1 MVVKT
6 AHSCLVTLSGRRKRR
21 GVRCYER
28 DHNYQTQMRELDPS
42 VYDNKHLLSD
52 FTCAELETLFRTWN
66 IEAYRAR
73 QVFGLAYSRPRT
85 SFQDFTPIPRDLR
98 SLLDEKFILST
109 VSLERCQVSSD
120 GTRKYL
126 FTLLD
131 GARIESVLIPSEL
144 LDEEGAPKRHTLCIS
159 TQAGCPLGCT
169 FCATA
174 TLRLQRNL
182 RTAEIIDQFLAVRK
196 DTELEITN
204 IVFMGMGEPLLNVD
218 HVLHAIDIFT
228 NETQKLLPAKRITL
242 STAGI
247 VPGIMRLADEDRG
260 IKLALSLHAT
270 TNGLREQLMPI
281 ARKYSLEELGNALEY
296 YYRCTKIPV
305 TYEYIVFKGLND
317 TALDVRR
324 LARIARRVPSKVNV
338 IPFHSID
345 FTAPT
350 GFSAQLRSPSRNEIQ
365 TFVTALR
372 DAGVHVMIRSSS
384 GLDIDAA
391 CGQLALS
398 EESLPQ

>member
-1 MVVKT
+1 
-6 AHSCLVTLSGRRKRR
+6 
-21 GVRCYER
+21 
-28 DHNYQTQMRELDPS
+28 MRELDPS
-42 VYDNKHLLSD
+42 VLDNKHLLSD
-52 FTCAELETLFRTWN
+52 LTCAELETLFRSWDLPS
-66 IEAYRAR
+66 YRAR
-73 QVFGLAYSRPRT
+73 QVFSSAYARPRT
-85 SFQDFTPIPRDLR
+85 SFQDFASVPRELR
-98 SLLDEKFILST
+98 TVLDERFILSSVT
-109 VSLERCQVSSD
+109 MERCQVSAD

-144 LDEEGAPKRHTLCIS
+144 SDEEGAPKRHTLCIS

-182 RTAEIIDQFLAVRK
+182 RTAEIIDQFLEVRK
-196 DTELEITN
+196 DAGLEITN
-204 IVFMGMGEPLLNVD
+204 VVFMGMGEPLLNVD
-218 HVLHAIDIFT
+218 NVLHAVDIFT
-228 NETQKLLPAKRITL
+228 KDTKRLLPAKRITL

-281 ARKYSLEELGNALEY
+281 ARKYSLEDLGNAIEY
-296 YYRCTKIPV
+296 FYRCTKIPV

-317 TALDVRR
+317 SPVDVRR

-350 GFSAQLRSPSRNEIQ
+350 GLSAQLRSPDRHEIQ
-365 TFVTALR
+365 AFVGALR

-398 EESLPQ
+398 KESSAA

>member
-1 MVVKT
+1 MKT
-6 AHSCLVTLSGRRKRR
+6 ALSCLVTLLGRRIRQ
-21 GVRCYER
+21 GLRCYER
-28 DHNYQTQMRELDPS
+28 DHNYQTQMRELDTS
-42 VYDNKHLLSD
+42 VYTNKRLLSD
-52 FTCAELETLFRTWN
+52 YTCSELEDLFRTWDV
-66 IEAYRAR
+66 EAYRAR
-73 QVFGLAYSRPRT
+73 QVFGIAYSRPRS
-85 SFQDFTPIPRDLR
+85 SFNDFAPLPRELR
-98 SLLDEKFILST
+98 SLLDEQFILSSVT
-109 VSLERCQVSSD
+109 IERCQVSAD

-144 LDEEGAPKRHTLCIS
+144 LDEEGSPKRHTLCIS

-182 RTAEIIDQFLAVRK
+182 RTAEIVDQFLAVRK
-196 DTELEITN
+196 DTEIEITN
-204 IVFMGMGEPLLNVD
+204 IVFMGMGEPLLNFD
-218 HVLHAIDIFT
+218 NVLHAVDIFT
-228 NETQKLLPAKRITL
+228 NETNKLIAAKRITL
-242 STAGI
+242 STAGV
-247 VPGIMRLADEDRG
+247 VPGIMRLADEGRG

-281 ARKYSLEELGNALEY
+281 ARKYSLEDLGNALEY

-317 TALDVRR
+317 SEVDVRR

-345 FTAPT
+345 FTSPS
-350 GFSAQLRSPSRNEIQ
+350 GLSAELQSPSRSEIQ
-365 TFVTALR
+365 QFVGALR
-372 DAGVHVMIRSSS
+372 NAGVHVMIRSSS

-398 EESLPQ
+398 EESSPQ

>member
-1 MVVKT
+1 
-6 AHSCLVTLSGRRKRR
+6 
-21 GVRCYER
+21 
-28 DHNYQTQMRELDPS
+28 MRELDPS
-42 VYDNKHLLSD
+42 VLQNKVLISD
-52 FTCAELETLFRTWN
+52 YTCAELETLFRSWN

-73 QVFGLAYSRPRT
+73 QVFGLLYSKPRT
-85 SFQDFTPIPRDLR
+85 SFHEYVQLPAELR
-98 SLLDEKFILST
+98 RELDERCVLSS
-109 VSLERCQVSSD
+109 VSVERCQVSED

-144 LDEEGAPKRHTLCIS
+144 VDDDGAPKRHTLCIS

-174 TLRLQRNL
+174 TLKLQRNL
-182 RTAEIIDQFLAVRK
+182 QTAEIVDQFLAVSK
-196 DTELEITN
+196 DSGVEITN
-204 IVFMGMGEPLLNVD
+204 VVFMGMGEPMLNYD
-218 HVLHAIDIFT
+218 HVLHAVDIFT
-228 NETQKLLPAKRITL
+228 NPTNKLLSAKRITL
-242 STAGI
+242 STAGV
-247 VPGIMRLADEDRG
+247 VPGIMRLADDNRG

-281 ARKYSLEELGNALEY
+281 ARKYSLEELGSALEY

-317 TALDVRR
+317 TPLDVRR

-350 GFSAQLRSPSRNEIQ
+350 GLSAELRSPNRSEIQ
-365 TFVTALR
+365 QFVTALR
-372 DAGVHVMIRSSS
+372 EAGVHVMIRSSS

-398 EESLPQ
+398 EESSAP